1 MKLFSFFFQ
10 LAELTFKEALGDG
23 IWLDIM
29 DGKIPIADMDSA
41 ACAVKYKDIK
51 LFQLLEADGYSLE
64 LPWYKVSALFNFA
77 RLLEQLHNTEKASIL
92 YRLIIFK
99 VFTLAL
105 FCVCMNYIH
114 LFFRIVFM
122 KYFLLF
128 AVN

>member
-1 MKLFSFFFQ
+1 
-10 LAELTFKEALGDG
+10 
-23 IWLDIM
+23 M
-29 DGKIPIADMDSA
+29 DGKIPSADMDSA

-51 LFQLLEADGYSLE
+51 LFQQLEADGYSLE

-105 FCVCMNYIH
+105 FRVCMNCIH
-114 LFFRIVFM
+114 LLLYNCF
-122 KYFLLF
+122 YEAFLLF
-128 AVN
+128 SVN